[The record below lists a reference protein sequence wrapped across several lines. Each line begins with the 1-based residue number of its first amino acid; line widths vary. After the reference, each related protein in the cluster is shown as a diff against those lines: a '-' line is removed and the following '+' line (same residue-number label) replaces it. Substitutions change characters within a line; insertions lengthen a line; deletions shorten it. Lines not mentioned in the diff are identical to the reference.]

1 MSLSARATFGGRRIV
16 TAAEVQR
23 WRAERAAAKAPGS
36 RGRAKLGDVQSAA
49 DLGLAMADEIAAAHP
64 PPPPPPPRAPV
75 HVTPSAHP
83 PPPPPPPRAPVH
95 VTPSLPLPS
104 IGAAERNGDALATL
118 TRAERGLRL
127 GRQVLELLATEAD
140 TAVGLLA
147 LTLAT
152 DGVRRAVCD
161 RPRDEQRA
169 LDDDREQMQLA
180 LRGALRRGRR
190 G

>member
-49 DLGLAMADEIAAAHP
+49 DLGLAMADEIAA
-64 PPPPPPPRAPV
+64 
-75 HVTPSAHP
+75 AHP